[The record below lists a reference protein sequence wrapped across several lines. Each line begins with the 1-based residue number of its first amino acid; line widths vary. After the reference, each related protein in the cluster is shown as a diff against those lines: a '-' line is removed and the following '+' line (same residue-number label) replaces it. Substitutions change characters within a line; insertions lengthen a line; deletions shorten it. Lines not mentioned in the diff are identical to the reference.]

1 MGKKVDLDK
10 MRSIRQGGKISR
22 EDSRVRPLISD
33 ESGKTTGFEIDNY
46 DGSQSAVVRPDSFHV
61 TTSLSEGTV
70 RVNGQDH

>member
-10 MRSIRQGGKISR
+10 MRSIKQSGGMR
-22 EDSRVRPLISD
+22 GNSRVRRLMSD